1 MKAFKMTIE
10 YVLSHPYFEPVLRI
24 AIDFSAM
31 ILLVFGLYYRRY
43 RDKELAIT
51 AAMFNIF
58 TFAVLTVLSS
68 VDFSV
73 AAGFGLFAILS
84 LFSLRSEDISKT
96 EITYFFGAIA
106 VAVITSVQGTSIE
119 FVAVTAVLVLLGAW
133 IIDHPGILR
142 SADSIKITL
151 DKIDAHALSDRN
163 TMQAELSRR
172 LGVEVMSYRISS
184 LNYVNDLANIQVF
197 YNVSG
202 R

>member
-1 MKAFKMTIE
+1 MNFSD
-10 YVLSHPYFEPVLRI
+10 LWSHPYAEPALRI
-24 AIDFSAM
+24 LIDFAAM
-31 ILLVFGLYYRRY
+31 MLLVFGMYYRRY
-43 RDKELAIT
+43 RDKELTIT

-84 LFSLRSEDISKT
+84 LFSLRSEAISKT
-96 EITYFFGAIA
+96 EITYFFGAISI
-106 VAVITSVQGTSIE
+106 AVIASVQGTSIG
-119 FVAVTAVLVLLGAW
+119 FVAVTTALVLLGAFV
-133 IIDHPGILR
+133 IDHPRILS

-151 DKIDAHALSDRN
+151 DKIDAHALSDRVR
-163 TMQAELSRR
+163 MREELTRR

-197 YNVSG
+197 YNNSEK
-202 R
+202 